1 MKRCPKCDQTYNDGT
16 LKFCLLD
23 GTQLIETDSE
33 PTVVIPKGR
42 ETSPP
47 TVVVQRASKG
57 TAVMWGVAAGMLV
70 LLIGSVAAAFLAYTF
85 WGSGANPRNDRPSAI
100 NTQTS
105 KGSSTDPSRA
115 RSPEGAPV
123 QAETPSEPPASPELG
138 RDEVT
143 PIAWSTA
150 AVTFKGET
158 GKTYTFACPENGTA
172 GIIWGSD
179 VYTADSSICTAAV
192 HAGIITLENGGE
204 VTMEFRPGRQTY
216 GSTVRNGISSIS
228 FGEYGRSFVVRRPSG
243 LSKPAA

>member
-1 MKRCPKCDQTYNDGT
+1 MKRCAKCDQTYNDGT
-16 LKFCLLD
+16 LNFCLLD
-23 GTQLIETDSE
+23 GTQLIDTVSE
-33 PTVVIPKGR
+33 PTLVIPKGR

-47 TVVVQRASKG
+47 TVVVQRAPKG
-57 TAVMWGVAAGMLV
+57 TAVMWGVAAGLLV
-70 LLIGSVAAAFLAYTF
+70 VLIGGGLIAFLAYTF
-85 WGSGANPRNDRPSAI
+85 WGSDINRRNDRPSVV

-105 KGSSTDPSRA
+105 KDSGAEPTPG
-115 RSPEGAPV
+115 RSPVSAPV
-123 QAETPSEPPASPELG
+123 PVETPGRAGEPTESPEPG

-158 GKTYTFACPENGTA
+158 GKTYTFECPENGTS

-192 HAGIITLENGGE
+192 HAGVITLEDGGE
-204 VTMEFRPGRQTY
+204 VTLEFRPGRQTY

-228 FGEYGRSFVVRRPSG
+228 FGEYGRSFVVRRPS
-243 LSKPAA
+243 